1 MVNSK
6 VTRIGNG
13 AFSGCSSIP
22 RILIPDSVIIIG
34 ADSFKGATSLEVV
47 VIGSGV
53 TDIEAGA
60 FSGCES
66 ITVLVI
72 PDNVEKIGQG
82 TFENCTSLTDITI
95 GKGVIFVDITAF
107 EGSIN
112 IVTIYT
118 DNYNQ
123 TIYNAFSYSPN
134 VTFIEIPD
142 VGPVVCFKQ
151 GSKILTDKGYKLI
164 QDLRKG
170 DLIKTLK
177 DEYKPIFMIGKRSMH
192 HPASNERIKDQLY
205 KCCQEKYPEIFE
217 PLVITG
223 CHSIL
228 VDGFISHDQRAK
240 TIEVNGDTYVTDDK
254 YRLPACVDERAS
266 VYEIEGNYTI
276 YHLALENENYYYN
289 YGVYANGL
297 LVETCSKRYLKEL
310 SNMIVVE

>member
-6 VTRIGNG
+6 VVRIGNG
-13 AFSGCSSIP
+13 AFSGCISIP
-22 RILIPDSVIIIG
+22 GIVIPDSVIVIG
-34 ADSFKGATSLEVV
+34 TDSFKGATSLTVV

-53 TDIEAGA
+53 TDIEDGA

-72 PDNVEKIGQG
+72 PNNVETIGQG
-82 TFENCTSLTDITI
+82 TFENCNSLTDITI
-95 GKGVIFVDITAF
+95 GTGVTYIDISAF
-107 EGSIN
+107 EGCIS

-118 DNYNQ
+118 DNNSQ
-123 TIYNAFSYSPN
+123 TVYDAFSDNRN
-134 VTFIEIPD
+134 VTFTEIPD

-151 GSKILTDKGYKLI
+151 GSKILTDNGYKLI

-177 DEYKPIFMIGKRSMH
+177 DNYKPIFMIGKRSMH
-192 HPASNERIKDQLY
+192 HPASNDRIKDQLY

-228 VDGFISHDQRAK
+228 VDEFISDKQKEK
-240 TIEVNGDTYVTDDK
+240 TIAVNGDAYVTDDK

-266 VYEIEGNYTI
+266 VYEIEGNFTI

-310 SNMIVVE
+310 SNMIVIE